1 MNYLSEN
8 KSQTSFSLEELV
20 QKNSQSMEAMERE
33 PYQPV
38 VYAIPEKQWE
48 EWLKLLTQAVQF
60 QPTLYSMIAALTTR
74 DQMAKF
80 TQDTAKQEKQFL
92 DILLTQ
98 TEAIQ
103 TKLEKSISQV
113 GKDREKSTSEISE
126 LVEKNRT
133 EIQKLVSDMH
143 RKLRKL
149 LLWTAALSILL
160 SVLVCMAWQHW
171 LV

>member
-1 MNYLSEN
+1 MNYSSEN

-33 PYQPV
+33 PYQPL

-48 EWLKLLTQAVQF
+48 EWLKLLNQAVQF
-60 QPTLYSMIAALTTR
+60 QPTLYTMIANLTTR
-74 DQMAKF
+74 EQMAKF
-80 TQDTAKQEKQFL
+80 TQDTATIESNFMQ
-92 DILLTQ
+92 DLLAKNEATR
-98 TEAIQ
+98 TEL
-103 TKLEKSISQV
+103 KNSISQV

-143 RKLRKL
+143 RSIRKL
-149 LLWTAALSILL
+149 LLWTAALTILL